1 MMDTLRRNLLG
12 GAILTG
18 AAFGFR
24 KAAQAQ
30 TSSALRPPEMA
41 TPPQMPSVQTSDD
54 DRDPTRAA
62 LRTPVVPAVPV
73 KSAGQDWA
81 NLRRYARSN
90 IEVKSWALSERR
102 VVMMG
107 DSITDNWPGLAGDF
121 YVRNSLVGRG
131 ISGQTTAQMVVRFG
145 AEVIDLKPA
154 VVHILAGT
162 NDIAEN
168 LDPYDFDQTTRNIR
182 AMTDMARANG
192 IRVVIGSV
200 PPATSF
206 SWRPER
212 GNPAPLILALND
224 WIYKHCKANGF
235 AYADYWQVLAGT
247 DGGLKPEL
255 GLDSVHPNAAGYVAM
270 GPVALAAIARVA
282 KHA

>member
-1 MMDTLRRNLLG
+1 MDTLRRNLLG

-18 AAFGFR
+18 ATLGLA

-30 TSSALRPPEMA
+30 TSSVLRPPEMS
-41 TPPQMPSVQTSDD
+41 TPPQMPQVPTDDD

-62 LRTPVVPAVPV
+62 LRTPAIPVAPV
-73 KSAGQDWA
+73 KPAGQDWA

-90 IEVKSWALSERR
+90 VEVKTWAPSERR

-107 DSITDNWPGLAGDF
+107 DSITDSWPALGGDF
-121 YVRNSLVGRG
+121 FVRNGLVGRG

-145 AEVIDLKPA
+145 AEVIDLKPSI
-154 VVHILAGT
+154 VHILAGT

-168 LDPYDFDQTTRNIR
+168 LDPYDFDQTTRNFR

-192 IRVVIGSV
+192 IRVIMGSV

-212 GNPAPLILALND
+212 GNPSPLILALND

-235 AYADYWQVLAGT
+235 AYADYWHLLADT

-255 GLDSVHPNAAGYVAM
+255 GLDSVHPNAAGYTVM
-270 GPVALAAIARVA
+270 EAATLSAIGRVA
-282 KHA
+282 KHV